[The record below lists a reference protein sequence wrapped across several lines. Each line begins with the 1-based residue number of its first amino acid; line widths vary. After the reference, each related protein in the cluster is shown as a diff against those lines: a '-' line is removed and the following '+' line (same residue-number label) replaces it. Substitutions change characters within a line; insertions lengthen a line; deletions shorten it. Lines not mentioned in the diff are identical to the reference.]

1 MKKEKNFKAIVWDL
15 DNTIWDGVLLENDR
29 LVLRNNIRNIITE
42 LDQRG
47 ILHCICSKN
56 NHDDAISKLE
66 SYGLK
71 EYFLFPHINWDLK
84 SENIRKIREKLN
96 IGMDTIAFIDDQP
109 FERDEVC
116 FVHPEISC
124 FDVDIIENILEMPE
138 FKPRFITEESAQ
150 RRLMYISDEKR
161 NEEETTV
168 GNNKQFLEGL
178 DLNFIIAPATVND
191 LQRVEEL
198 TVRTN
203 QLNATGYT
211 YSYEELEAFLTSPN
225 HKLFVA
231 ELTDKYGSY
240 GKIGVTLLE
249 CNEEVWTVK
258 LLLMSCRVMSRGV
271 GTVLLNYMMNLAK
284 ESNKKLHAE
293 FLPTDRNRLMNV
305 TYKFAGFKEIGKLEN
320 GGQLLE
326 HPLTDFM
333 AYPEYIKME
342 IVKEIEI
349 A

>member
-1 MKKEKNFKAIVWDL
+1 MEKEKNFKAIIWDL
-15 DNTIWDGVLLENDR
+15 DNTIWDGVLLENDQ
-29 LVLRNNIRNIITE
+29 LVLRNNIKNIIRE

-56 NHDDAISKLE
+56 NHADAIQKLE
-66 SYGLK
+66 AFGLK

-84 SENIRKIREKLN
+84 SENIRKIKEKLN

-109 FERDEVC
+109 FERDEVA

-124 FDVDIIENILEMPE
+124 FDVDIVEDILKMPE

-150 RRLMYISDEKR
+150 RRLMYISDVKR
-161 NEEETTV
+161 NDEETVV

-178 DLNFIIAPATVND
+178 DLNFIISLATVND

-240 GKIGVTLLE
+240 GKIGVALLE
-249 CNEEVWTVK
+249 CVEDTWTVK

-271 GTVLLNYMMNLAK
+271 GTVLLYYMMNLAK
-284 ESNKKLHAE
+284 ENSKKLNAE
-293 FLPTDRNRLMNV
+293 FMPTDRNRLMNV
-305 TYKFAGFKEIGKLEN
+305 TYKFAGFREIGKLEN

-333 AYPEYIKME
+333 SYPEYIKME
-342 IVKEIEI
+342 IGELV
-349 A
+349 